1 MTKPKAHFLHIGK
14 TGGTA
19 VKLALKPHLHAG
31 TYEIVLEHHH
41 TRLSD
46 VPEGEA
52 VFFVLRDPIT
62 RFVSAFN
69 YRYRCA
75 QPREFWPW
83 TPPEAEAFACFQTPN
98 ELAEALSDPE
108 DLWRQMAQQA
118 MRSIEHV
125 RDSFW
130 FWFHNPTYYAKRR
143 DDLLFVGFQETLER
157 DFQQML
163 NVLGLDERIALPADP
178 TVANRAPDIAKD
190 PLSERGRQNLL
201 SHYAAD
207 VQFYKA
213 MREYSIAA

>member
-19 VKLALKPHLHAG
+19 VKLALEPHLLAG
-31 TYEIVLEHHH
+31 KYEIVLEHHH

-46 VPEGEA
+46 VPAGEA
-52 VFFVLRDPIT
+52 VFFVLRHPLT

-69 YRYRCA
+69 YRQRRA
-75 QPREFWPW
+75 LPREHWPW
-83 TPPEAEAFACFQTPN
+83 TPQEAEAFACFQNAN
-98 ELAEALSDPE
+98 ELAEALSDAD

-130 FWFHNPTYYAKRR
+130 TWLHNPTYFAYRR
-143 DDLLFVGFQETLER
+143 ADVLFVGFQESLNA

-163 NVLGLDERIALPADP
+163 YVLGLDAQIALPADP
-178 TVANRAPDIAKD
+178 TVANRAPSVAKA
-190 PLSERGRQNLL
+190 PLSELGRRNLL
-201 SHYAAD
+201 IHYAAD
-207 VQFYKA
+207 VQLYEA
-213 MREYSIAA
+213 MQAQGAF